1 MGNLGISI
9 VDDETSYDGEV
20 TGGSPTVIKVVGCG
34 GGGSNAVNRMIFRN
48 LSNVDFIVLNTDKQA
63 LNRSRADTKLAI
75 GQKVTKGLGA
85 GGKPEIGEQA
95 AEDAKLD
102 IDHVL
107 ANFSPCMGA
116 VLSRTTTPTIA
127 HMLAGLVNLEA
138 TTTAKDY
145 YMRVR
150 PFVLFNEPSLTP
162 EDEPYLRGNGSYP
175 SGHACF
181 GWAVALILAEIN
193 PDRQNEIFKYGYE
206 FGQSRVICGVHFQS
220 DVDAG
225 RLMGA
230 ATVARLHADKE
241 FMKTLEK
248 AKKEF
253 SKVARKSK

>member
-1 MGNLGISI
+1 MKRLILVLSALALGF
-9 VDDETSYDGEV
+9 VAFAQDLDDTWNYPPLLSAKDAPDSYFILPEAPLPND
-20 TGGSPTVIKVVGCG
+20 
-34 GGGSNAVNRMIFRN
+34 AIFAYDYSQYLWGKLQRN
-48 LSNVDFIVLNTDKQA
+48 TP
-63 LNRSRADTKLAI
+63 R
-75 GQKVTKGLGA
+75 
-85 GGKPEIGEQA
+85 GEQA

-138 TTTAKDY
+138 TTTAKDH

-162 EDEPYLRGNGSYP
+162 DDEPYLRGNGSYP

-230 ATVARLHADKE
+230 ATVARLHADKD

-253 SKVARKSK
+253 NKVARKYPIK